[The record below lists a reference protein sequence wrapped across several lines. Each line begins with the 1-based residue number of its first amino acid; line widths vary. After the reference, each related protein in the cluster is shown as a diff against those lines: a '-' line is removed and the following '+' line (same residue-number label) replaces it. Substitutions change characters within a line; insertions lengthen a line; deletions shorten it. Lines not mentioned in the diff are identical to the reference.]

1 MTTTTDFAASLAERL
16 ADRARRPAR
25 PDLAIAQWRIVVDT
39 GTATEVGLK
48 DNRPGG
54 PYDAPN
60 TVTATRGEAYLAWAD
75 GKVSN
80 GVIDRTTLDALD
92 EDLALWRTAAFED
105 PWAPEVPGPVAVP
118 AVPLWDD
125 AAAALVEVDQAPLFA
140 GLDRFRA
147 ELPPYEVDLVSGSIT
162 ASTSRRRLITSAGL
176 DHAGRATSVGAFADA
191 DHRAYDYLSL
201 RRPPTDEEL
210 TDLIRRVGELNRLLR
225 RDAVLVPGRQP
236 ILFWPAPAEAMINK
250 FLTANLDGQRVL
262 NGGGA
267 FSLAE
272 FEAHEQVFHPRFSF
286 GVDPTRPL
294 SAGSYDISR
303 EGVPARALRY
313 VEDGRLVTPLLDLKH
328 AKKAGLAPTPMP
340 RGGSSF
346 WLPPPATD
354 VATLI
359 GGLERGLIVHQML
372 GLHTQDSA
380 RGSFSLTVAQGL
392 VVEGGKA
399 LGRAKAIIAG
409 NFLEALREGVTFA
422 SVPGKDGLALLLT
435 GDVLP
440 G

>member
-1 MTTTTDFAASLAERL
+1 MSDFASNLAARL
-16 ADRARRPAR
+16 ADRAAR
-25 PDLAIAQWRIVVDT
+25 PTAPELAIAQWRIVVDT

-60 TVTATRGEAYLAWAD
+60 TVTATRGEAYLIWGD
-75 GKVSN
+75 GKVSS

-92 EDLALWRTAAFED
+92 EDLRLWRTAAFAD
-105 PWAPEVPGPVAVP
+105 PWAPDVPGPVAVP
-118 AVPLWDD
+118 EVPLWDT
-125 AAAALVEVDQAPLFA
+125 AAAALVEHDQAPLFA
-140 GLDRFRA
+140 ALDRFRT
-147 ELPPYEVDLVSGSIT
+147 ELPPYEAELVSGSIT

-176 DHAGRATSVGAFADA
+176 DHTGRGTSVGAYVDA

-201 RRPPTDEEL
+201 RRPPSDDEL
-210 TDLIRRVGELNRLLR
+210 TGLIGRVGELNLLLR
-225 RDAVLVPGRQP
+225 RDAPLHTGRQP
-236 ILFWPAPAEAMINK
+236 IVFWPSPAEAMINK
-250 FLTANLDGQRVL
+250 FLVANLDGQRVL
-262 NGGGA
+262 SGGGA
-267 FSLAE
+267 FTPAQ
-272 FEAHEQVFHPRFSF
+272 FEAHEAVFHPDFDF

-294 SAGSYDISR
+294 SAGSYEISR
-303 EGVPARALRY
+303 EGVPAQAMRY
-313 VEDGRLVTPLLDLKH
+313 VEGGRLVTPLLDLKY
-328 AKKAGLAPTPMP
+328 AKKAQLPPTPMP

-346 WLPPPATD
+346 WLPRPASD
-354 VATLI
+354 VEVLV

-380 RGSFSLTVAQGL
+380 RGSFSLTVVQGL
-392 VVEGGKA
+392 VVEHGRP

-422 SVPGKDGLALLLT
+422 SVPGKDGLALMIM
-435 GDVLP
+435 GEVLP

>member
-1 MTTTTDFAASLAERL
+1 MTDFAAQLAERL
-16 ADRARRPAR
+16 AERAVRPAR
-25 PDLAIAQWRIVVDT
+25 PDLAIAQWRVVVDT

-60 TVTATRGEAYLAWAD
+60 TVTATRGEAYVIWGD
-75 GKVSN
+75 GKVST

-92 EDLALWRTAAFED
+92 EDLVLWRTAAFED
-105 PWAPEVPGPVAVP
+105 PWAADVPGPVAVP
-118 AVPLWDD
+118 AIPLWDA

-140 GLDRFRA
+140 ALDRFRA
-147 ELPPYEVDLVSGSIT
+147 ELPAYEAELVSGSVT
-162 ASTSRRRLITSAGL
+162 ASVSRRRLLTSAGL
-176 DHAGRATSVGAFADA
+176 DHTGRGTSVGAYADA

-201 RRPPTDEEL
+201 RRPPTDDEV
-210 TDLIRRVGELNRLLR
+210 TGLIQRVGALNRLLR
-225 RDAVLVPGRQP
+225 RDATLVPGHLP
-236 ILFWPAPAEAMINK
+236 IVFWPSPAEAMINK
-250 FLTANLDGQRVL
+250 FVVANLDGQRVL

-267 FSLAE
+267 FTPAQ
-272 FEAHEQVFHPRFSF
+272 FEAGEAVFHPGFDF
-286 GVDPTRPL
+286 GVDPTKPL
-294 SAGSYDISR
+294 SAGSYEISR
-303 EGVPARALRY
+303 EGVPSRAMRY
-313 VEDGRLVTPLLDLKH
+313 VEGGRLVTPLLDLKH
-328 AKKAGLAPTPMP
+328 AKKAGRPATAVP
-340 RGGSSF
+340 RGSSSF
-346 WLPPPATD
+346 WLPKPAAD
-354 VATLI
+354 VETLV

-399 LGRAKAIIAG
+399 VGRAKAIIAG

-422 SVPGKDGLALLLT
+422 SVPGKDGLALMIT
-435 GDVLP
+435 GEVLP